1 MNKRIQ
7 ALNHMKMDYRELKV
21 PEQLD
26 EVINNA
32 ILEGQRDK
40 QTATQKINSGDRKSS
55 QAPRRVLYAAAAAL
69 LIFVGSLNASPMF
82 ASKLS
87 EIPILGQLVKIL
99 TFTDGKAS
107 GGMVTDGTD
116 ISGISTQTQNGK
128 AQFVIHFDQDGAS
141 QDLASAY
148 KVVYAH
154 EPETL
159 LFEISGVRMLSA
171 IEDFE
176 KIKESPLV
184 TAVYPVV
191 TLDDSTVRFMIVFA
205 ESISYEIR
213 EMASPASLVV
223 EVETSSE
230 ATTVL
235 ERCRVRTVDM
245 PRGEGLAILEE
256 TIMNQYPQRRILPSV
271 TESDLFFMEIGQLDS
286 EALAAEMLDEIR
298 ALYPGMEV
306 FVEKTETQQ
315 D

>member
-1 MNKRIQ
+1 MNKRVQ
-7 ALNHMKMDYRELKV
+7 ALNHMKMDYRELKA
-21 PEQLD
+21 PEKLD

-40 QTATQKINSGDRKSS
+40 QTMTRKINSGERKSS
-55 QAPRRVLYAAAAAL
+55 QALRRVLYASAAAL
-69 LIFVGSLNASPMF
+69 VIFVGSLNASPMF
-82 ASKLS
+82 ASKLA

-148 KVVYAH
+148 KVVYAQK
-154 EPETL
+154 PETL

-176 KIKESPLV
+176 RIMESPLV

-191 TLDDSTVRFMIVFA
+191 TLDDSTIRFMIVFA
-205 ESISYEIR
+205 EAISYEIR

-230 ATTVL
+230 AAAAL
-235 ERCRVRTVDM
+235 DSYRVRTVDM

-256 TIMNQYPQRRILPSV
+256 TIMNQYPQRRILPSASD
-271 TESDLFFMEIGQLDS
+271 SDLFFLEIGQLDS
-286 EALAAEMLDEIR
+286 EPLAVEMLDELR
-298 ALYPGMEV
+298 ALYPGMEI
-306 FVEKTETQQ
+306 FVEKTEAR
-315 D
+315 

>member
-1 MNKRIQ
+1 MNKRVQ
-7 ALNHMKMDYRELKV
+7 ALNHMKMNYRELKA
-21 PEQLD
+21 PEKLD

-40 QTATQKINSGDRKSS
+40 PSMTRKIYSDDRKSS
-55 QAPRRVLYAAAAAL
+55 QALKRSLYAAAAAL
-69 LIFVGSLNASPMF
+69 VIFIGSLNASPMF
-82 ASKLS
+82 ASKLA

-128 AQFVIHFDQDGAS
+128 AQFIIHFDQDGAS

-148 KVVYAH
+148 KVVYAQK
-154 EPETL
+154 PETL

-191 TLDDSTVRFMIVFA
+191 TLDDSMVRFMIVFS

-235 ERCRVRTVDM
+235 ESYRVRTVDM

-256 TIMNQYPQRRILPSV
+256 TIMNQYPQRRILPSA
-271 TESDLFFMEIGQLDS
+271 TESDLFFLEIGQLDS
-286 EALAAEMLDEIR
+286 EALAAELLDEFR
-298 ALYPGMEV
+298 ALYPGMEI
-306 FVEKTETQQ
+306 FIEKT
-315 D
+315 DAR

>member
-1 MNKRIQ
+1 MNKRVQ
-7 ALNHMKMDYRELKV
+7 ALNHMKMNYRELKA
-21 PEQLD
+21 PEKLD

-40 QTATQKINSGDRKSS
+40 QTMTRKINSGEQKSS
-55 QAPRRVLYAAAAAL
+55 QALRRVLYASAAAL
-69 LIFVGSLNASPMF
+69 VIFVGSLNASPMF
-82 ASKLS
+82 ASKLA
-87 EIPILGQLVKIL
+87 EIPVLGQLVKIL

-116 ISGISTQTQNGK
+116 ISGISTQTENGK
-128 AQFVIHFDQDGAS
+128 AQFIIHFDQDGAS

-148 KVVYAH
+148 KVVYAQK
-154 EPETL
+154 PETL

-171 IEDFE
+171 LEDFE

-191 TLDDSTVRFMIVFA
+191 TLDDSMVRFMIVFSV
-205 ESISYEIR
+205 SISYEIR

-223 EVETSSE
+223 EVETSPE

-235 ERCRVRTVDM
+235 ESYRVRTVDM

-256 TIMNQYPQRRILPSV
+256 TIMNQYPNRRILPSA
-271 TESDLFFMEIGQLDS
+271 TESDLFFLEIGQLDS
-286 EALAAEMLDEIR
+286 EALAVEMLDELR
-298 ALYPGMEV
+298 ALYPGLEI
-306 FVEKTETQQ
+306 FIEKTEAQ
-315 D
+315 

>member
-1 MNKRIQ
+1 MNKRVQ
-7 ALNHMKMDYRELKV
+7 ALNHMKMNYRELKA
-21 PEQLD
+21 PEKLD

-40 QTATQKINSGDRKSS
+40 QTMTRKINSGERKYS
-55 QAPRRVLYAAAAAL
+55 QALRRVLYASAAAL
-69 LIFVGSLNASPMF
+69 VIFVGSLNASPMF
-82 ASKLS
+82 ASKLA
-87 EIPILGQLVKIL
+87 EIPVLGQLVKIL

-116 ISGISTQTQNGK
+116 ISGISTQTENGK
-128 AQFVIHFDQDGAS
+128 AQFIIHFDQDGAS

-148 KVVYAH
+148 KVVYAQK
-154 EPETL
+154 PETL

-171 IEDFE
+171 LEDFE

-191 TLDDSTVRFMIVFA
+191 TLDDSMVRFMIVFS

-230 ATTVL
+230 AAAAL
-235 ERCRVRTVDM
+235 ESYRVRTVDM

-256 TIMNQYPQRRILPSV
+256 TIMNQYPKRRILPSA
-271 TESDLFFMEIGQLDS
+271 TESDLFFLEIGQLDS
-286 EALAAEMLDEIR
+286 EALAVEMLDELR
-298 ALYPGMEV
+298 AMYPGMEI
-306 FVEKTETQQ
+306 FIEKTEAQ
-315 D
+315 

>member
-1 MNKRIQ
+1 LNKRVQ
-7 ALNHMKMDYRELKV
+7 ALNHMKMNYRELKA
-21 PEQLD
+21 PEKLD

-40 QTATQKINSGDRKSS
+40 QTMTRKINSGERKYS
-55 QAPRRVLYAAAAAL
+55 QALRRVLYASAAAL
-69 LIFVGSLNASPMF
+69 VIFVGSLNASPMF
-82 ASKLS
+82 ASKLA
-87 EIPILGQLVKIL
+87 EIPVLGQLVKIL

-116 ISGISTQTQNGK
+116 ISGISTQTENGK
-128 AQFVIHFDQDGAS
+128 AQFIIHFDQDGAS

-148 KVVYAH
+148 KVVYAQK
-154 EPETL
+154 PETL

-171 IEDFE
+171 LEDFE

-191 TLDDSTVRFMIVFA
+191 TLDDSMVRFMIVFS

-230 ATTVL
+230 AAAAL
-235 ERCRVRTVDM
+235 ESYRVRTVDM

-256 TIMNQYPQRRILPSV
+256 TIMNQYPKRRILPSA
-271 TESDLFFMEIGQLDS
+271 TESDLFFLEIGQLDS
-286 EALAAEMLDEIR
+286 EALAVEMLDELR
-298 ALYPGMEV
+298 AMYPGMEI
-306 FVEKTETQQ
+306 FIEKTEAQ
-315 D
+315 

>member
-1 MNKRIQ
+1 
-7 ALNHMKMDYRELKV
+7 LKI

-40 QTATQKINSGDRKSS
+40 PNMTRKIYADDRKSS
-55 QAPRRVLYAAAAAL
+55 QALKRSLYAAAAAL
-69 LIFVGSLNASPMF
+69 VIFAGSLNASPMF
-82 ASKLS
+82 ASKLA

-128 AQFVIHFDQDGAS
+128 AQFIIHFDQDGAS

-148 KVVYAH
+148 KVVYAQK
-154 EPETL
+154 PETL

-171 IEDFE
+171 MEDFE

-205 ESISYEIR
+205 DAISYEIR

-223 EVETSSE
+223 DVETTSE

-235 ERCRVRTVDM
+235 ESYRVRTVDM

-256 TIMNQYPQRRILPSV
+256 TIMNQYPQRRILPSA
-271 TESDLFFMEIGQLDS
+271 TESDLFFLEIGQLDS
-286 EALAAEMLDEIR
+286 ESLAVEMLDELR
-298 ALYPGMEV
+298 ALYPGMEI
-306 FVEKTETQQ
+306 FVEKTEAQ
-315 D
+315 

>member
-1 MNKRIQ
+1 MNKRVQ
-7 ALNHMKMDYRELKV
+7 ALNHMKMDYRELKI

-40 QTATQKINSGDRKSS
+40 PSMTRRIHADNRKSS
-55 QAPRRVLYAAAAAL
+55 QSLKRSLYAAAAAL
-69 LIFVGSLNASPMF
+69 MIFAGSLNASPMF
-82 ASKLS
+82 ASKLA

-107 GGMVTDGTD
+107 GGLVTDGTD

-128 AQFVIHFDQDGAS
+128 AQFILHFDQDGAS

-148 KVVYAH
+148 KVVYAQK
-154 EPETL
+154 PDTL

-191 TLDDSTVRFMIVFA
+191 TLDDSMVRFMIVFA

-235 ERCRVRTVDM
+235 ESYRVRTGDM

-256 TIMNQYPQRRILPSV
+256 TIMNQYPQRRILPSA
-271 TESDLFFMEIGQLDS
+271 TESDLFFLEIGQLDS
-286 EALAAEMLDEIR
+286 EALAAEIQDEIR
-298 ALYPGMEV
+298 TLYPGIEV
-306 FVEKTETQQ
+306 FVEKTETQ
-315 D
+315 